1 MRNEVDAKNSPRKAK
16 RKEVTSKYP
25 TWATQDEAYIKLPI
39 LICAD
44 KRLTA
49 HDKVGRYKV
58 TVGIDYAVI
67 NALARIEL
75 ITRESRRGDPSSPFQ
90 VSRRRI
96 AQMCG
101 MSEKNRKAI
110 QDSFDRLEDFGYL
123 LRSKGGGGMN
133 HFRLCM
139 PQIKTVEELVENYRI
154 LSWHLWVTA
163 FEDCIDDEQRSEFE
177 RYFKIA
183 GRLLRQRKDK
193 CKQRSRPIPYDEI
206 QSNAYE
212 EWKRNRPE

>member
-1 MRNEVDAKNSPRKAK
+1 MRNEVNATNSPTKAK
-16 RKEVTSKYP
+16 RKEVAPQYP
-25 TWATQDEAYIKLPI
+25 TWATQNDAYLRLPI
-39 LICAD
+39 LVCAD

-75 ITRESRRGDPSSPFQ
+75 ITRESRRGDPSSRFQ

-110 QDSFDRLEDFGYL
+110 LDSFRRLEEFGYL
-123 LRSKGGGGMN
+123 WKSQNSGGMN

-139 PQIKTVEELVENYRI
+139 PQIKTVAELVENYRI
-154 LSWHLWVTA
+154 LSWRLWVTA
-163 FEDCIDDEQRSEFE
+163 FEDCITDEQHPEFK

-183 GRLLRQRKDK
+183 WRLLNQWKDR
-193 CKQRSRPIPYDEI
+193 CKHRSKPIPYDEI
-206 QSNAYE
+206 QFNAYE
-212 EWKRNRPE
+212 EWKRNRLE